1 MTFADTMYMILIA
14 LVLLNATY
22 TFPSSEA
29 FTNYY
34 PSSYFKHTTN
44 NCTNLGYPVK
54 WCEQANQTNSAAD
67 ICVCPPG
74 EKIYKRYGRCY
85 CQTYAT

>member
-1 MTFADTMYMILIA
+1 MVLRNTMYLILFTMM
-14 LVLLNATY
+14 LLNISS
-22 TFPSSEA
+22 TFPAREA
-29 FTNYY
+29 FTNYF

-54 WCEQANQTNSAAD
+54 WCEQANQNNYTTD